1 MQKSRQGG
9 WTIKRKLVLL
19 IVGTMIGLVVVA
31 ATALLFQ
38 KSLMLEDR
46 KVKTRHVVE
55 TAYGVLSYFHE
66 RQKSG
71 DLSEEQAKQQAL
83 AAIKSLRYEKNEYFW
98 INDLQPRVIMHPIK
112 PELDGKDVSG
122 TKDPNGKALFVAF
135 VQVARS
141 QGAGFVDYLWPKP
154 GASAPVPKI
163 SYVKLFEPWGWVIG
177 SGIYIDDVSRLF
189 WQQVARIGGL
199 IAVIMGVLA
208 VFMVVLSRSIFKPL
222 EALEGAIEAA
232 QKNNDLTAQVVVNKG
247 DEVGRIAVAFN
258 AMIASFRDT
267 LNYVT
272 ARAQAVASASSQ
284 LSSLSGGLAQ
294 RTNQQS
300 DATTAMAAAVEE
312 LTASIDNIAASAG
325 EAHEIA
331 RQAGVL
337 SASGGD
343 VVQGAVSE
351 MRKIAEAVD
360 ESARFIEE
368 LGHNSEQISAIVN
381 TIKEIADQTNLLALN
396 AAIEDA
402 RAGEQGRGFAVV
414 ADEVRKLAER
424 TAKSTEEITAMIANI
439 QGGTANAV
447 ASMEQGSAC
456 VHDGV
461 RMAGQ
466 AGDSMGQIRAGA
478 ERVVESVRDISAALR
493 EEGAASSQVAR
504 NVEKVAVM
512 TEETSGEAGQI
523 AAASGDLERLALELQ
538 TAVAKFRV

>member
-396 AAIEDA
+396 AAIEAA

>member
-46 KVKTRHVVE
+46 KIKTRHVVE

-154 GASAPVPKI
+154 GASDPVPKI

-267 LNYVT
+267 LNYVA

-396 AAIEDA
+396 AAIEAA

-504 NVEKVAVM
+504 NVEKVAAM
-512 TEETSGEAGQI
+512 TDETSGEAGQI
-523 AAASGDLERLALELQ
+523 ATASGDLERLALELQ

>member
-154 GASAPVPKI
+154 GASDPVPKI